1 MDEMKTTVRTLTFS
15 TNYGCVCVQKG
26 VAVCVGR
33 AWTHHLACQP
43 SVCLY
48 CDTCLV
54 VFVYRKVLLCVS
66 VELEHITSPVSR
78 KVQHTSYFVS
88 VYVGVYTL
96 WDRKTGPF
104 SFEYNFRKYCL
115 ILIILSLL
123 QTEIICP
130 QMCYGICYFTY
141 SSLLHYPLVPLA
153 SFCHERL
160 SH

>member
-78 KVQHTSYFVS
+78 VC
-88 VYVGVYTL
+88 VYTV
-96 WDRKTGPF
+96 THV
-104 SFEYNFRKYCL
+104 CL
-115 ILIILSLL
+115 CLCTERCCCVCRSSWNTSLRLSAERSNTRL
-123 QTEIICP
+123 T
-130 QMCYGICYFTY
+130 
-141 SSLLHYPLVPLA
+141 SSLFMLVYILCETEKLDP
-153 SFCHERL
+153 FHL
-160 SH
+160 SITFANTVWF